1 MKNLIVIFLMS
12 LVTTSVFAAS
22 PKVMKA
28 VLSSKAVAAVENIDK
43 IEVVMTYRCPNCYDI
58 EVTGNN
64 EEGEIAVKVHTE
76 QMFGGPIT
84 VKLIESSK

>member
-1 MKNLIVIFLMS
+1 MKTIVTIILMS
-12 LVTTSVFAAS
+12 LTTVSAFAAS
-22 PKVMKA
+22 PKVLKA
-28 VLSSKAVAAVENIDK
+28 VLSSKAISSVENIDK

-64 EEGEIAVKVHTE
+64 ELGAASVTVHTE

-84 VKLIESSK
+84 VRLVESSK